1 MTRFI
6 MFVSALVL
14 IVSTA
19 RAQDDKTPPYAT
31 PHQTTGEPGV
41 WIPIW
46 LQQEHLQTESGLETC
61 QKQDVETKAALAERT
76 REAEASKKAAAELKV
91 SNASLII
98 SEAAAE
104 TRAEDA
110 EDSAETRL
118 VWAWTS
124 TGVAAVAIS
133 VVVILLGQD

>member
-1 MTRFI
+1 MIRFI

-19 RAQDDKTPPYAT
+19 DAQDVKTPPYRT
-31 PHQTTGEPGV
+31 EHKETGEPGV

-46 LQQEHLQTESGLETC
+46 LQQEHLQTEGNLETC
-61 QKQDVETKAALAERT
+61 EKEGVETKGALDERT

-98 SEAAAE
+98 SEAAAGA
-104 TRAEDA
+104 RADDA